1 MTRLPYEK
9 KGGNFSRGETIKQAG
24 EYARLLA
31 ECYYILG
38 HDDKAND
45 NRIRGD
51 LLIKAGEKMEQ
62 QHQLIL
68 MIETRGGT
76 Q

>member
-9 KGGNFSRGETIKQAG
+9 KAGNFSRGETIKQAG

-38 HDDKAND
+38 HDDKED
-45 NRIRGD
+45 GNRIRGD
-51 LLIKAGEKMEQ
+51 LFLKAGEKMEQ

>member
-1 MTRLPYEK
+1 MTRLPYETK
-9 KGGNFSRGETIKQAG
+9 AGNFSRGETVKQAG

-38 HDDKAND
+38 HDDKGAGHST
-45 NRIRGD
+45 RGD

-62 QHQLIL
+62 QHKLIL
-68 MIETRGGT
+68 MMETRGVK